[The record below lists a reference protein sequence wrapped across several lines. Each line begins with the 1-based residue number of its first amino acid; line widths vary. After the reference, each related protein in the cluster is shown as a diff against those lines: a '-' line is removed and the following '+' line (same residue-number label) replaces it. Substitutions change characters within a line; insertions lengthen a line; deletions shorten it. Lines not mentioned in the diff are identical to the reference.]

1 MPKRIDW
8 IDVSKGLGIIL
19 VVLGHTPTT
28 DWLKTFIFSFHMPLF
43 FFLSGLV
50 YHDANMTFLSFL
62 YKKVKTLLLP
72 YFIFSALAYLFW
84 FFVER
89 HFTFS
94 GSADVDPLVP
104 FKGIFYSMPDDYMLT
119 HNPALWF
126 LTCLFVVEMLF
137 FVMRNGLK
145 ARYVVFIVML
155 CALLSY
161 FNYQYFEI
169 KLPWNIE
176 VALTALSFY
185 TAGYFLKHDLR
196 NVKHRKALL
205 IAVILFIAVGF
216 LQSRNVRVD
225 MRANE
230 YGNMAIF
237 YITSFLGTAG
247 VIFASFKLQYAAPLQ
262 FLGKNSL
269 VILVLHYPVIRAL
282 KAVVYYLMNVSLDET
297 YGSVV
302 WSGLYTA
309 ATLMIMVPC
318 IFILN
323 RYPVLLG
330 RRRRC

>member
-1 MPKRIDW
+1 
-8 IDVSKGLGIIL
+8 
-19 VVLGHTPTT
+19 
-28 DWLKTFIFSFHMPLF
+28 
-43 FFLSGLV
+43 
-50 YHDANMTFLSFL
+50 
-62 YKKVKTLLLP
+62 
-72 YFIFSALAYLFW
+72 
-84 FFVER
+84 
-89 HFTFS
+89 
-94 GSADVDPLVP
+94 
-104 FKGIFYSMPDDYMLT
+104 MLT

-185 TAGYFLKHDLR
+185 TAGYFLKQDLR

-302 WSGLYTA
+302 WSGVYTA